1 MKLLDL
7 MNVFTKMFKQMPDL
21 YIDSSV
27 MQIKGII
34 EVIEEK
40 IKEGYNIIMLDAS
53 VIEFKRLLNYKKGND
68 IASENAK
75 LFLALK
81 ENRKYSKH
89 FIVVSEPLI
98 TGDRI
103 QRVIEFLEHNPL
115 NSTILW
121 TSNKK
126 MAEEAAKRGLKY
138 EYLSPI
144 KKQKKVERI
153 GTLYQARYIGN
164 ELFLYNV
171 DYKNQKRRDNQIW
184 IQRDSTI
191 FKDPEV
197 GFLLK
202 IGDKV
207 MIATEI
213 YDSVTARSYIS
224 FVCYIIV
231 ALEQI
236 NNIKVEFNYRFYD
249 INEHKK
255 LKNHIFIDFLEE
267 FIQIKGLKD
276 RLLNSISK
284 AQKRVL
290 LNPD

>member
-1 MKLLDL
+1 M
-7 MNVFTKMFKQMPDL
+7 
-21 YIDSSV
+21 
-27 MQIKGII
+27 
-34 EVIEEK
+34 
-40 IKEGYNIIMLDAS
+40 
-53 VIEFKRLLNYKKGND
+53 
-68 IASENAK
+68 
-75 LFLALK
+75 
-81 ENRKYSKH
+81 
-89 FIVVSEPLI
+89 
-98 TGDRI
+98 
-103 QRVIEFLEHNPL
+103 
-115 NSTILW
+115 
-121 TSNKK
+121 
-126 MAEEAAKRGLKY
+126 
-138 EYLSPI
+138 SPI

-164 ELFLYNV
+164 ALFLYNV

-191 FKDPEV
+191 FKNPEV

-213 YDSVTARSYIS
+213 YDPVTARYYIS
-224 FVCYIIV
+224 FVCYIII
-231 ALEQI
+231 ALEAI

-255 LKNHIFIDFLEE
+255 LKNHTFIDFLEE

-276 RLLNSISK
+276 RLLNSISE